1 MNLRFLKNA
10 SQTKFPKFIFEHS
23 MSVMERQL
31 NSNSCYFNRNS
42 TVLPV
47 VLCLTLPTPN
57 IHQNLRKD
65 INRKVKRQKQKQRD
79 EERMKVLHELK
90 SVSSLFSFSS
100 LDNNEVRA
108 MTSKPVSI
116 QFSKPER
123 NSEKS
128 KLLAL
133 QQENHKLT
141 VLIADIP
148 ANVRTVN
155 EKLKHI
161 ESEKSDMQCR
171 LLEE

>member
-1 MNLRFLKNA
+1 MNLRFLKNG
-10 SQTKFPKFIFEHS
+10 SQTKFPKFIFGHS

-31 NSNSCYFNRNS
+31 ISNYCYFNRNS

-57 IHQNLRKD
+57 IHQILRKD

-79 EERMKVLHELK
+79 EERMKVFYERK
-90 SVSSLFSFSS
+90 SASSLFSFSS
-100 LDNNEVRA
+100 LDNDEVPA

-128 KLLAL
+128 KLLGL

-141 VLIADIP
+141 VLIADLPDNI
-148 ANVRTVN
+148 RTVN
-155 EKLKHI
+155 KN
-161 ESEKSDMQCR
+161 
-171 LLEE
+171 